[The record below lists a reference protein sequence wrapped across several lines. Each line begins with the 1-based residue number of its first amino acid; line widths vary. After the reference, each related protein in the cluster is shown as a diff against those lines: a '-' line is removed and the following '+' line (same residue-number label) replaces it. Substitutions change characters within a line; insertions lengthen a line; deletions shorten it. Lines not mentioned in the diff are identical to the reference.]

1 MFRLND
7 AQNEALKIWSLLKPM
22 IDQEIADKT
31 ANVVR
36 RKKMTVVTAPNGST
50 IGVKEI
56 GNTSALNVPYVSSLS
71 SVAVGST
78 VWCEWVYSMSNLVAV
93 STGSGT

>member
-1 MFRLND
+1 MD
-7 AQNEALKIWSLLKPM
+7 SQTEAMKIWSLLRPM
-22 IDQEIADKT
+22 IDAEILEMT
-31 ANVVR
+31 GNCVR

-50 IGVKEI
+50 IGVQQAED
-56 GNTSALNVPYVSSLS
+56 TTVLNIPYMSSLS
-71 SVAVGST
+71 SVAEGST